1 MMWTE
6 KYRPQS
12 FADVVG
18 QDEIVATIRGM
29 IERDHDIPNIRM
41 IGEPGTG
48 KTTVAYLIGKE
59 LLKEFFEMNFTEYNA
74 SNERGVDTIRDVIKS
89 SMHQP
94 MFTKV
99 KIIFLDESDGLTPQ
113 AQNMLRKPLE
123 DRGSTRFILSANND
137 IFSKPIRSRCVVLE
151 FGKVDSGA
159 IRERLEFIAESE
171 GLALNGEI
179 EDIAGN
185 CDGDLR
191 FAINELQRVASGGG
205 KKMRSLEGDWVDGG
219 DLLESIRNME
229 IES

>member
-6 KYRPQS
+6 KYRPQD
-12 FADVVG
+12 FDDVVG
-18 QDEIVATIRGM
+18 QEEIVATIRGM

-89 SMHQP
+89 AMHQP

-123 DRGSTRFILSANND
+123 DRGSTRFILSANMD
-137 IFSKPIRSRCVVLE
+137 TFSKPIRSRCVVLE
-151 FGKVDSGA
+151 FEKIGSDA
-159 IRERLEFIAESE
+159 IRKRLEYIAESE
-171 GLALNGEI
+171 GLTLNGEV
-179 EDIAGN
+179 EDIARK
-185 CDGDLR
+185 CDGDMR
-191 FAINELQRVASGGG
+191 FAINELQRVASGGS
-205 KKMRSLEGDWVDGG
+205 KKTDGA

-229 IES
+229 VEI